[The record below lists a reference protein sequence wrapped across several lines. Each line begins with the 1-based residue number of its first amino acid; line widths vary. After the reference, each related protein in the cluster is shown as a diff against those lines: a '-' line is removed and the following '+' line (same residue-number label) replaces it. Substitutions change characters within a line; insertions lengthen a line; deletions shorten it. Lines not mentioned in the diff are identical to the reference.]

1 MIATFRRVHRLITFS
16 EASWFRL
23 TLLLWLGLLSYHN
36 SSLFLPSSYW
46 MTLNDVH
53 VYDAP
58 VGTWPKMD
66 VDQTIKRPVT
76 ADWFVEV
83 EQRVDDGW
91 VNVPDCTSAARND
104 YSPMNRLPGNLDLG
118 WWMLYNKCFLELP
131 RGTYRVATT
140 RLSVVPPG
148 KRWQKDSNEFKLF

>member
-1 MIATFRRVHRLITFS
+1 MIATFRRVHKLITFS

-53 VYDAP
+53 VYDTP
-58 VGTWPKMD
+58 VGTWPKMN
-66 VDQTIKRPVT
+66 VDQTITRPIT

-83 EQRVDDGW
+83 EQRV
-91 VNVPDCTSAARND
+91 V
-104 YSPMNRLPGNLDLG
+104 
-118 WWMLYNKCFLELP
+118 LELP
-131 RGTYRVATT
+131 RGTYRIATT

-148 KRWQKDSNEFKLF
+148 KRWQKDSNAFRLF